1 MAEGCGGGVEREVVY
16 LHNYLTVRK
25 PQHCALSVQDLTL
38 QFIFFDGEE
47 AFVTWT
53 QQDSLYGARHL
64 ASKWA
69 STPDPGTQGL
79 DNYLR
84 SIVSHW
90 GALLGPLKLVMR
102 LGVALRPQKQPGL
115 LGAAQDVHL
124 GFHTAPE
131 L

>member
-1 MAEGCGGGVEREVVY
+1 MWQEVGGGGVKGEVVY

-25 PQHCALSVQDLTL
+25 PHHRALSVQDLTL

-53 QQDSLYGARHL
+53 QRDSLYGARHL

-90 GALLGPLKLVMR
+90 GAVLGHLSESGDEAPCCFTSSETTRLVGGRPGRPPR
-102 LGVALRPQKQPGL
+102 LS
-115 LGAAQDVHL
+115 HSS
-124 GFHTAPE
+124 
-131 L
+131 